1 MKVIFLDIDGVLNSD
16 EYLDKVKN
24 SDIQGI
30 ERDVDVEKVKLLKRA
45 IDETGARVV
54 LSSSWRYTKNAR
66 YLKELLAN
74 YGIRVDS
81 TPYIQDIR
89 GLEIKKWLSE
99 NQGVEDFIILDDEIF
114 DSFDEELI
122 KKLVKVSNGNGRSL
136 GEGLLPKDVDEI
148 IERLGRKKVKEE
160 IER

>member
-30 ERDVDVEKVKLLKRA
+30 ERDIDVEKVKLLKRA

-54 LSSSWRYTKNAR
+54 LSSSWRYTRNAR

-74 YGIRVDS
+74 YEIRVDS
-81 TPYIQDIR
+81 TPYIRDER

-122 KKLVKVSNGNGRSL
+122 KKLVKISNGNGRSL

>member
-30 ERDVDVEKVKLLKRA
+30 ERDIDVEKVKLLKRA

-54 LSSSWRYTKNAR
+54 LSSSWRYTRNAR

-74 YGIRVDS
+74 YEIRVDS
-81 TPYIQDIR
+81 TPYIRDIR

>member
-1 MKVIFLDIDGVLNSD
+1 MKVIFLYIDGVLNSD

-30 ERDVDVEKVKLLKRA
+30 ERDIDVEKVKLLKRA

-54 LSSSWRYTKNAR
+54 LSSSWRYTRNAR

-74 YGIRVDS
+74 YEIRVDS

-122 KKLVKVSNGNGRSL
+122 KKLVKISNGNGRSL

>member
-1 MKVIFLDIDGVLNSD
+1 MKVIFLYIDGVLNSD

-30 ERDVDVEKVKLLKRA
+30 ERDIDVGKVKLLKRA

-54 LSSSWRYTKNAR
+54 LSSSWRYTRNAR

-74 YGIRVDS
+74 YEIRVDS

>member
-30 ERDVDVEKVKLLKRA
+30 ERDIDVEKVKLLKRA

-54 LSSSWRYTKNAR
+54 LSSSWRYTRNAR

-81 TPYIQDIR
+81 TPYIRDER